1 MRRLARSLVFVLLAC
16 PLYAQQP
23 AADVTPVR
31 IESKVLG
38 ETRTALVRLPP
49 SYRSGAHSYPVLYM
63 SDGEAN
69 MGHTAMTIDFLTRNG
84 RMPEVIIVGI
94 NNTDRTRDLTPTHL
108 QDMRLEGT
116 QFRFPT
122 SGGADKFLAFIE
134 TELIPQIEANYRTQP
149 FRVFAGHSFGGLFAM
164 HSLFSRPR
172 LFNAWIAVS
181 PTLGWDNNWVFR
193 QAEQFVKNNRNLD
206 RTLYLTIGDEGAELD
221 HEFNRLQT
229 LLRRQA
235 PKGFE
240 STLVRMADEDH
251 GSILLPTHFA
261 GLKKVFEPWRF
272 VIARD
277 ADATKLFSAA
287 RAHFAKLSTR
297 LGYAIPVPEPT
308 TNVIGYRLLQAGL
321 RREAIEVF
329 KANVESYPQS
339 ANVYDSLA
347 EAYEGSGELAL
358 ARENYARAAEL
369 GKKAGDPNTQIYE
382 RNRDRVATALSSRPG

>member
-1 MRRLARSLVFVLLAC
+1 
-16 PLYAQQP
+16 
-23 AADVTPVR
+23 
-31 IESKVLG
+31 
-38 ETRTALVRLPP
+38 
-49 SYRSGAHSYPVLYM
+49 
-63 SDGEAN
+63 
-69 MGHTAMTIDFLTRNG
+69 
-84 RMPEVIIVGI
+84 
-94 NNTDRTRDLTPTHL
+94 
-108 QDMRLEGT
+108 MRLEVT